1 MGPHH
6 DAYEVVVSLLRK
18 LTVGA
23 WCFIFSYYPAQS
35 ILAHQHPL
43 RPTLTLQHM
52 MWCWRQ
58 DLMGPHHDAYEVEV
72 SLLRKLTVGAW
83 CFIFPTT
90 LRKVYLLTSTR
101 SGRH

>member
-52 MWCWRQ
+52 MWRSNEEHAQ
-58 DLMGPHHDAYEVEV
+58 ALPSHNDSYEVLLL
-72 SLLRKLTVGAW
+72 LLREVTV
-83 CFIFPTT
+83 
-90 LRKVYLLTSTR
+90 
-101 SGRH
+101 